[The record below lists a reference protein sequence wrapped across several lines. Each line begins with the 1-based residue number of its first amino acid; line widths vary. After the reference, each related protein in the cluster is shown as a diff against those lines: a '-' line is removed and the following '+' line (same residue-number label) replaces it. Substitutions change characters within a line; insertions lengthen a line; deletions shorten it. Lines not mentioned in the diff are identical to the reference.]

1 MKKIFC
7 CFFLL
12 SCARGFT
19 GEDTGDGGA
28 SQQSTVSQTTTSVD
42 VGTSSSTSE
51 QTGTAQDSSTSGMLC
66 VPGSTQLCN
75 GPGACVGAQSC
86 NQDGMGFS
94 DCVCGDQTTAGVTI
108 ASSTGG
114 GNFTCDPLSPGAVC
128 GPGKQCIPQSNSDPI
143 CSTAGYGNMFDLC
156 IDFSQCLPGL
166 DCVNDGVNSC
176 CMAWC
181 RLGYNDCPNGFSCVE
196 VLGNPSINGQIY
208 GVCWDGYPCVL

>member
-1 MKKIFC
+1 MKKIPF
-7 CFFLL
+7 CFFLF

-19 GEDTGDGGA
+19 LEESGDGG
-28 SQQSTVSQTTTSVD
+28 SMQQTSAASTVDGGGTSN
-42 VGTSSSTSE
+42 TSSSTTSAQ
-51 QTGTAQDSSTSGMLC
+51 QTSSATGFLC

-94 DCVCGDQTTAGVTI
+94 DCLCGDQTTAGMTV
-108 ASSTGG
+108 AAATGG
-114 GNFTCDPLSPGAVC
+114 GNFTCDPMSPGAVC
-128 GPGKQCIPQSNSDPI
+128 GPGKQCIPQGNSDPVCAPGGI
-143 CSTAGYGNMFDLC
+143 GNVFDLC
-156 IDFSQCLPGL
+156 VDFSQCLPGL

-196 VLGNPSINGQIY
+196 VLGNPTISGQTY